1 MKPFFFCFGVQNLC
15 LYKSQTI
22 IPRPINSEIENWKPD
37 QIYFFSSFTVFLF
50 NITDTN
56 FTVNSNKKTA
66 QKKKKKI
73 LIKKKTEKELKRIVV
88 QKKRTKENHLLFR
101 LLSTTAI
108 VMGTSTRAIS
118 SVGRN
123 IQWPPQINCHV
134 ILALSM
140 VPNGTASVVDFD
152 NFDCYLSEFHNFTL
166 LQLYCIPNSSSPP

>member
-1 MKPFFFCFGVQNLC
+1 MVSQGVCYYLIKTTRLTGVETFFFCFGVQNLC
-15 LYKSQTI
+15 FYKSQTI

-56 FTVNSNKKTA
+56 CTVNSNKKTA

-108 VMGTSTRAIS
+108 VMGTSMSHLSDAIFS
-118 SVGRN
+118 DHHKL
-123 IQWPPQINCHV
+123 I
-134 ILALSM
+134 ATLS
-140 VPNGTASVVDFD
+140 
-152 NFDCYLSEFHNFTL
+152 
-166 LQLYCIPNSSSPP
+166 